1 MIKDEQFTEAHQQ
14 WDLKTL
20 YADLAYAKG
29 KPLTPMEKLHLRA
42 LLSGHSPTE
51 IAEKLGKDRNGV
63 KTDLCASVYKY
74 IKILLDKSEER
85 IDNYRSISEW
95 LEGAGYKCALSSQSS
110 IGELLAEKSV
120 VNITNVSCENKSI
133 VINFSL
139 KIPTDQSEIIE

>member
-74 IKILLDKSEER
+74 IKVLLDKSEER
-85 IDNYRSISEW
+85 IDNYRSICEW
-95 LEGAGYKCALSSQSS
+95 LESAGYKS
-110 IGELLAEKSV
+110 ELLPPLPVNQLVPEKSV
-120 VNITNVSCENKSI
+120 INITNMTFENKSI